1 MRIEMECSGWSSVG
15 RQQQMNDEEEDE
27 GGGRAEEEE
36 GLRRLFQVE
45 APVSVMNRI
54 DGFFC

>member
-1 MRIEMECSGWSSVG
+1 
-15 RQQQMNDEEEDE
+15 MNDEEEDE

-45 APVSVMNRI
+45 APVSVINRI